1 MSNEKRWFVLLGL
14 NALVIVTM
22 VSWQSWAQA
31 PTANMPFANAVAQR
45 EQMIQ
50 LLKESNQL
58 LKEQNTL
65 LRSGKLKVEIVDK

>member
-1 MSNEKRWFVLLGL
+1 MKNEKRWFALLGL
-14 NALVIVTM
+14 NALAIVAM
-22 VSWQSWAQA
+22 ICWQSQAQA
-31 PTANMPFANAVAQR
+31 PAANMPFANAVAQR

-65 LRSGKLKVEIVDK
+65 LRSGKLQVEVVEK

>member
-1 MSNEKRWFVLLGL
+1 MKNEKRWFALLGL
-14 NALVIVTM
+14 NAIAITAM
-22 VSWQSWAQA
+22 VVWQSQAQA
-31 PTANMPFANAVAQR
+31 PAANMPFANAVAQR

-65 LRSGKLKVEIVDK
+65 LRSGKLQVEVVEK